1 MDTYPTH
8 HHQWK
13 PPHCPNPHC
22 KYHNDLLA
30 NWPVIRFGY
39 FWRQARPHRIR
50 RYRCKHCRVTFSSQ
64 TFDTTYYL
72 KRPDILPQ
80 LMTKATGWTMAKG
93 SPAWAATMTS
103 GTVDMPTRSAPSPRI
118 IASSAQQTAG
128 ENPCRGRSADGG
140 VFDGDGGEAFG

>member
-1 MDTYPTH
+1 MDTYPTY

-72 KRPDILPQ
+72 KRPDILPL
-80 LMTKATGWTMAKG
+80 LMTK
-93 SPAWAATMTS
+93 TS
-103 GTVDMPTRSAPSPRI
+103 GGMANRQIADDLHVSPTTIDNQLNRLGRHCLLWHNQFSKRAPTPRT
-118 IASSAQQTAG
+118 IAI
-128 ENPCRGRSADGG
+128 DG
-140 VFDGDGGEAFG
+140 FETFELSQYYPFH